1 MTDSLRPDA
10 VYDPTGHPV
19 AVRGMWMK
27 EAALALPNLVKLVYR
42 LMKDARIPRKS
53 KMILGAILGYMV
65 VPLDIVPDF
74 LPVVGQ
80 ADDALLLAY
89 GIRHIIDVAG
99 RHERALV
106 ERRGLEVGMDGAG
119 RIAGRLRERANPKS
133 INPTNSAPTASSADS
148 RP

>member
-1 MTDSLRPDA
+1 
-10 VYDPTGHPV
+10 
-19 AVRGMWMK
+19 MWMK

-99 RHERALV
+99 ADIVLEHWDGSQDVLELV
-106 ERRGLEVGMDGAG
+106 GQITGFAAGLRPKPVQ
-119 RIAGRLRERANPKS
+119 RLLGRLTS
-133 INPTNSAPTASSADS
+133 L
-148 RP
+148 

>member
-42 LMKDARIPRKS
+42 LMKDSRIPRKS

-99 RHERALV
+99 ADIVLEHWDGSQDVLELV
-106 ERRGLEVGMDGAG
+106 GQITGFAAGLLPKPVQRLM
-119 RIAGRLRERANPKS
+119 GRL
-133 INPTNSAPTASSADS
+133 TTL
-148 RP
+148 

>member
-10 VYDPTGHPV
+10 VYDPTGHAV
-19 AVRGMWMK
+19 AVPGMWMK

-53 KMILGAILGYMV
+53 KLILGAILGYMV
-65 VPLDIVPDF
+65 VPIDIVPDF

-89 GIRHIIDVAG
+89 GIRHIIEVAG
-99 RHERALV
+99 ADIVLEHWDGSQDVLELV
-106 ERRGLEVGMDGAG
+106 GQITGFAAGLLPKPVQ
-119 RIAGRLRERANPKS
+119 RLLGRL
-133 INPTNSAPTASSADS
+133 ASL
-148 RP
+148 

>member
-19 AVRGMWMK
+19 AVPGMWMK

-53 KMILGAILGYMV
+53 KLILGAILGYMV
-65 VPLDIVPDF
+65 VPIDIVPDF
-74 LPVVGQ
+74 VPVVGQ

-89 GIRHIIDVAG
+89 GIRHIIEVAG
-99 RHERALV
+99 ADIVLEHWDGSQDVLELV
-106 ERRGLEVGMDGAG
+106 GQITGFAAGLLPKPVQ
-119 RIAGRLRERANPKS
+119 RLLGRL
-133 INPTNSAPTASSADS
+133 ASL
-148 RP
+148 